1 MPTPLTPEEVELM
14 EEKLDAGWKIAD
26 VAALL
31 GRHYTVV
38 SRRIKRK
45 KSEGVKLAGRPW
57 RCGECGG
64 LSKTRE
70 CQVCKVRRQTGVKNA
85 ESLRELRNEAGRRNA
100 RKNGTIYSPSISMG
114 RAPHR
119 IG

>member
-1 MPTPLTPEEVELM
+1 MGTPLTPEEVELM
-14 EEKLDAGWKIAD
+14 EEKLDAGWKVAD
-26 VAALL
+26 IAALL
-31 GRHYTVV
+31 GRHYTVI

-45 KSEGVKLAGRPW
+45 KNEGVKLAARPW

-64 LSKTRE
+64 LSKTRT
-70 CQVCKVRRQTGVKNA
+70 CQVCKVRRTTGVTNA
-85 ESLRELRNEAGRRNA
+85 QTLRELRRQARLANA
-100 RKNGTIYSPSISMG
+100 RKDGRIYTPSVSMG